1 MDRRA
6 LWFTLTADETL
17 RALASDAR
25 SGISDDEAARRLAEL
40 GPNELRAPEHVH
52 WSRVLLSQFQNVL
65 ILILLGAA
73 VLSAALGHAVEAI
86 AIAAIL
92 ALAVTLGFVQELRA
106 ERAIEKLRAMAA
118 ATAHVVRGGR
128 EVHVPARELVPGDV
142 VLLAAGARVPAD
154 ARLLEAPNLQA
165 DEASLTGESVPVE
178 KQVAPLPDSALAL
191 GDRTNLVFAGTAVTY
206 GRARGVVV
214 ATGMETE
221 VGSIARLLES
231 VEEERT
237 PLQQNLDRVG
247 KVLALAAVAVVAVI
261 VAMGLLRGQPILE
274 ILVFGI
280 ALAVAVVPEALPA
293 VVTISLAIGVQRM
306 VRRHALVR
314 RLAAVETLGSTSVIC
329 TDKTGTLTR
338 DEMTVRRLF
347 VCDRELEVTG
357 SGYDPHGEL
366 RERGVVVPSTPDVET
381 LLRATILASDAR
393 IEVEPGHGRVVVHGD
408 PTEAALVVAGAKVGF
423 ERAALESAW
432 PRVDEIPFT
441 SESKRMVTLHAHE
454 GVVVAF
460 CKGAP
465 EAVLDLCERRRT
477 SRGIEPLHAEAREA
491 VLADARRLAG
501 ESLRVLAIAEKSP
514 ATRADAEQGLTLL
527 GLVGM
532 LDPPRAEVFDAIRS
546 CETAGIRVVMITGDH
561 PVTAEAVAREIGIA
575 RGGQVVTGP
584 MLERLSDAELEREV
598 EGIDVFA
605 RVSPADKLR
614 VVSALQRRGHVAAMT
629 GDGVNDAPALKKAA
643 IGVAMGITGTDV
655 AKEAAAITLTDDNFA
670 SIVAAVEEGRRIYGN
685 IKKYIMYLLS
695 SNIGEIGLV
704 GLAAF
709 VGLPMPLTAVQLL
722 YVNLATDGLP
732 ALALAVDPPEPD
744 LMRRPPRDPRLGIFS
759 RGVVALMLVGGVWS
773 MVVNFLLFMWASE
786 SGRPAAE
793 ATTMTFVSL
802 VLIQLFKAYSFRSD
816 RASTFEHPFANRWL
830 NLAVGWELA
839 MLAAVVYVPA
849 LHEPFG
855 TYALSAVD
863 WAIAAGTALTVVPV
877 LDLAKWANR
886 RGLFERRTAG
896 RGV

>member
-1 MDRRA
+1 
-6 LWFTLTADETL
+6 
-17 RALASDAR
+17 
-25 SGISDDEAARRLAEL
+25 
-40 GPNELRAPEHVH
+40 
-52 WSRVLLSQFQNVL
+52 
-65 ILILLGAA
+65 
-73 VLSAALGHAVEAI
+73 
-86 AIAAIL
+86 
-92 ALAVTLGFVQELRA
+92 
-106 ERAIEKLRAMAA
+106 
-118 ATAHVVRGGR
+118 
-128 EVHVPARELVPGDV
+128 
-142 VLLAAGARVPAD
+142 
-154 ARLLEAPNLQA
+154 
-165 DEASLTGESVPVE
+165 
-178 KQVAPLPDSALAL
+178 
-191 GDRTNLVFAGTAVTY
+191 
-206 GRARGVVV
+206 
-214 ATGMETE
+214 
-221 VGSIARLLES
+221 
-231 VEEERT
+231 
-237 PLQQNLDRVG
+237 
-247 KVLALAAVAVVAVI
+247 
-261 VAMGLLRGQPILE
+261 
-274 ILVFGI
+274 
-280 ALAVAVVPEALPA
+280 
-293 VVTISLAIGVQRM
+293 
-306 VRRHALVR
+306 
-314 RLAAVETLGSTSVIC
+314 
-329 TDKTGTLTR
+329 
-338 DEMTVRRLF
+338 
-347 VCDRELEVTG
+347 
-357 SGYDPHGEL
+357 
-366 RERGVVVPSTPDVET
+366 
-381 LLRATILASDAR
+381 
-393 IEVEPGHGRVVVHGD
+393 
-408 PTEAALVVAGAKVGF
+408 
-423 ERAALESAW
+423 
-432 PRVDEIPFT
+432 
-441 SESKRMVTLHAHE
+441 LHAHE